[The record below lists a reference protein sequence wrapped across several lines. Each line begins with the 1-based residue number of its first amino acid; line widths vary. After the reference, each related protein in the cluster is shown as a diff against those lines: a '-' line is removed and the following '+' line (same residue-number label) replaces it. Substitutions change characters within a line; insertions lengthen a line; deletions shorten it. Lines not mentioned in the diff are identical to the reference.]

1 MLQTALDEL
10 KLIWG
15 KLPSFLSSLFVAIVI
30 VVVGIVLLRL
40 GRRLI
45 KKAYINYSVR
55 RGLNVRGETM
65 QNLFL
70 SLFNI
75 VMYFLIIMASLSVL
89 GVDVKSLLTVAGF
102 SGFALVFAC
111 QTLLKDVISGM
122 FLWIEGSCN
131 VGDVVTIAGQT
142 GRIESVALRSTTLRA
157 TNGAVYVIPNGEIR
171 TVVNMTSDYRCAMVD
186 ITVAHG
192 QDYALA
198 LEVLRQAMAEVN
210 TELDYID
217 EDPVVDGYIT
227 LDRGSATCRIEC
239 RCSVDKCWDLERI
252 IRLKA
257 LQALEKAGIKP

>member
-40 GRRLI
+40 GRRLS

-131 VGDVVTIAGQT
+131 VGDVVTIAGQK
-142 GRIESVALRSTTLRA
+142 VK
-157 TNGAVYVIPNGEIR
+157 
-171 TVVNMTSDYRCAMVD
+171 
-186 ITVAHG
+186 
-192 QDYALA
+192 
-198 LEVLRQAMAEVN
+198 AEVC
-210 TELDYID
+210 L
-217 EDPVVDGYIT
+217 
-227 LDRGSATCRIEC
+227 S
-239 RCSVDKCWDLERI
+239 
-252 IRLKA
+252 
-257 LQALEKAGIKP
+257 

>member
-10 KLIWG
+10 KLIWE

-40 GRRLI
+40 GRKLI
-45 KKAYINYSVR
+45 KKAYKNYSGR
-55 RGLNVRGETM
+55 HGLNVRGETM

-192 QDYALA
+192 QDYSQALD
-198 LEVLRQAMAEVN
+198 VLRQAMAEVN